1 MQRERALALVDGEH
15 YFPVIKDG
23 LAAMAEQYEVIG
35 AVFLGG
41 TEKIGSQKD
50 LEQLGVPVILEK
62 DLHSALRLAIE
73 KFSPDVAIDLSDEP
87 VVGYYERFE
96 IANVLLDAGVGYR
109 GADFAFEPPKLA
121 ETSLPSI
128 GVVGTGK
135 RTGKTAVSAYTARL
149 LKQRYNVCVVTMGR
163 GGPAEP
169 EVLHGEEFELSPEYL
184 VKIAEEG
191 HHAASDHFEDA
202 LMARVLT
209 IGCRRCG
216 GGMSGRT
223 PFVSNVVQGARVA
236 ESFHPELAIFE
247 GSGSTFPPIK
257 MDRNILIVGA
267 HQPLDYIRR
276 YFGPYRIMQS
286 DLVVLTM
293 CEPPM
298 ADEDKVNQMVEAIK
312 QAKDVPVIKT
322 IFRPKPLEDIAG
334 KKVFFATTAPQTVLP
349 RLSEY
354 LEEHYSCKVVGAS
367 PYLSNR
373 PKLRED
379 IEASNYEFDTML
391 AELKAA
397 GVDVAAKQALAHGK
411 QVVFLDNIPV
421 PLEGELDGL
430 IEKLAQDVVDSRKR
444 A

>member
-62 DLHSALRLAIE
+62 DLHSALRSAIE
-73 KFSPDVAIDLSDEP
+73 KFSPDVAVDLSDEP

-109 GADFAFEPPKLA
+109 GADFAFAPPKLE

-184 VKIAEEG
+184 VKIAEEELPIQS
-191 HHAASDHFEDA
+191 HPPEVRSTEDECVFHAQ
-202 LMARVLT
+202 VLQ
-209 IGCRRCG
+209 G
-216 GGMSGRT
+216 GR
-223 PFVSNVVQGARVA
+223 Q
-236 ESFHPELAIFE
+236 
-247 GSGSTFPPIK
+247 
-257 MDRNILIVGA
+257 
-267 HQPLDYIRR
+267 
-276 YFGPYRIMQS
+276 
-286 DLVVLTM
+286 
-293 CEPPM
+293 
-298 ADEDKVNQMVEAIK
+298 
-312 QAKDVPVIKT
+312 
-322 IFRPKPLEDIAG
+322 LE
-334 KKVFFATTAPQTVLP
+334 
-349 RLSEY
+349 R
-354 LEEHYSCKVVGAS
+354 
-367 PYLSNR
+367 R
-373 PKLRED
+373 PKLESWHVHLNHLCAQVFQNGGHSIGGERTCEILELATRRKQHNHGELLAD
-379 IEASNYEFDTML
+379 IR
-391 AELKAA
+391 
-397 GVDVAAKQALAHGK
+397 Q
-411 QVVFLDNIPV
+411 
-421 PLEGELDGL
+421 LDGL
-430 IEKLAQDVVDSRKR
+430 DTAGCGVGKWCDLLHHGNDHLPSIEHVKR
-444 A
+444 AVGCVVRVEPLFPRRTEVDRIGASTSRVSDVMEPCGRSSSIFPLL